1 MSKKGT
7 TLVIIES
14 PGKIKSIS
22 HYLGPNYIVK
32 ASVGHVMGLDKST
45 MNIDIKNNFEPN
57 YSIIPEKR
65 QVVATL
71 KKAVQSCNNV
81 LLATDA
87 DREGEAIAW
96 SLANILEIKNPQ
108 RLKYTEITK
117 KSITD
122 ALEKL
127 EPLDMNLVNAQQA
140 RLVLDRLVGYSICP
154 LLWKYFDRDILS
166 AGRVQSIVVK
176 LVVERENEINKEIE
190 NIKEPKYEIKSNF
203 LLPNK
208 EIINATLCD
217 SNSKTFYMS
226 SQDNVSKYL
235 KSFNNKINWFIQAI
249 TPSEEKRNPPPP
261 FITSSL
267 QQDAYSSLR
276 FGIDKTMNLA
286 KELYEGGHITY
297 MRTDSPSISSYAV
310 GMIVNFVKETFGEKY
325 SSPRKYTSKN
335 SSSQEAHECIRPTH
349 FMKTEEM
356 EQMKVSED
364 AKKLYYLIWKR
375 TLQSQMATAIFD
387 VLTTHINYKQNK
399 TDNIFI
405 SVQKQIKFDGF
416 MILNNRDEEK
426 DLLKTNITEKTKI
439 QFDSMV
445 AETKYEELTSRY
457 NEASMVK
464 CLETNKIGRPSTFV
478 SMVKKVLER
487 KYVEIKSFEGID
499 KPYFKLTLNNE
510 FEIDKFS
517 KTIKIGAEKFKLA
530 PTPNGYKVNAWLEEH
545 FKNIMNVDYTAQFEE
560 YLDLIAD
567 GKAEWRNIIKQY
579 YNDFSPE
586 LDKLNSV
593 SVEKTEKDRLLGLNE
608 NGIEVYAGCKDSP
621 YIKYKS
627 GSKWVYNSIT
637 IENVDHN
644 NITLE
649 QALSLCEYPKLLGK
663 IGRANATIC
672 RGPFGFYLK
681 CGLKKISLKS
691 FEDNID
697 DIDLE
702 TAKKIIEGGDEADPN
717 IIQNFKVKD
726 KTINIKTG
734 KYGPYIEIL
743 GDNKQNISIPKEYEP
758 ETITLE
764 QVLQVIETK
773 NGTKKTSSP
782 FFKKKFVKKF

>member
-1 MSKKGT
+1 MKV

-22 HYLGPNYIVK
+22 NYLGAGYIVK
-32 ASVGHVMGLDKST
+32 ASVGHVMGLEKST

-57 YSIIPEKR
+57 YSIIPDKK

-71 KKAVQSCNNV
+71 KKAMQCCDNV
-81 LLATDA
+81 ILATDA

-117 KSITD
+117 KSISD
-122 ALEKL
+122 ALQKL

-140 RLVLDRLVGYSICP
+140 RVVLDRLVGYSICP

-176 LVVERENEINKEIE
+176 LVVDRENEINKEIE

-203 LLPNK
+203 LLEDK
-208 EIINATLCD
+208 TIITGTLCD
-217 SNSKTFYMS
+217 DSLKTFYID
-226 SQDNVSKYL
+226 SQDTVIKYL
-235 KSFNNKINWFIQAI
+235 KLFNKKINWFIQKI
-249 TPSEEKRNPPPP
+249 IPSEEKRNPPPP

-267 QQDAYSSLR
+267 QQDAYSTLK

-297 MRTDSPSISSYAV
+297 MRTDSTSISSYAV
-310 GMIVNFVKETFGEKY
+310 GMIVNFVKETFGEEY
-325 SSPRKYTSKN
+325 SSPRKYSSKN
-335 SSSQEAHECIRPTH
+335 SQEAHECIRPTH
-349 FMKTEEM
+349 FVKVEEM
-356 EQMKVSED
+356 KISED

-375 TLQSQMATAIFD
+375 TVQSQMSTAIFD

-405 SVQKQIKFDGF
+405 SIQKQIKFDGF
-416 MILNNRDEEK
+416 MILNNRNEDV
-426 DLLKTNITEKTKI
+426 LKSNITEKTKI
-439 QFDSMV
+439 QFDSMI
-445 AETKYEELTSRY
+445 AETKYEEITSRY
-457 NEASMVK
+457 NEACMVK

-478 SMVKKVLER
+478 SMIKKVLER
-487 KYVEIKSFEGID
+487 KYVEIKNFEGIE

-510 FEIDKFS
+510 FEIDKFN
-517 KTIKIGAEKFKLA
+517 KMIKLGTEKFKLS
-530 PTPNGYKVNAWLEEH
+530 PTPNGIKVNQWLNEH
-545 FKNIMNVDYTAQFEE
+545 FTNIMNVDYTAQFEE

-567 GKAEWRNIIKQY
+567 GKAEWRNVIKQY

-593 SVEKTEKDRLLGLNE
+593 IIEKTEKDRLLGINE
-608 NGIEVYAGCKDSP
+608 SGIEIYAGCKDSP

-627 GSKWVYNSIT
+627 GSKWIYTSIK
-637 IENVDHN
+637 IENVDHD

-663 IGRANATIC
+663 IGRANASIC
-672 RGPFGFYLK
+672 SGPFGFYLK

-691 FEDNID
+691 FEDNIS

-702 TAKKIIEGGDEADPN
+702 IAKKIISSDSDPN
-717 IIQNFKVKD
+717 VIQNFKVKD
-726 KTINIKTG
+726 KTLNIKTG
-734 KYGPYIEIL
+734 KFGPYIEIL
-743 GDNKQNISIPKEYEP
+743 GETKQNISIPKEYEP

-764 QVLQVIETK
+764 QVLGLIENK
-773 NGTKKTSSP
+773 NGTKKTIRK
-782 FFKKKFVKKF
+782 FFKKV